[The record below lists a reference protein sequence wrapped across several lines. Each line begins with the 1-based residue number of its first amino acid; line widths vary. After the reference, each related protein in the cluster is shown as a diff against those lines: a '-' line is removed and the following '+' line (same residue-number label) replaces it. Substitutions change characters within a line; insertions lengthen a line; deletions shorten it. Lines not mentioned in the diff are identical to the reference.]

1 MMLLARLLLF
11 FVLVPGV
18 LQAQALRI
26 GIYLD
31 QQTAVESLP
40 ASFFSN

>member
-1 MMLLARLLLF
+1 MLLARLLLF

-26 GIYLD
+26 GILPRPAKPPLNHYLHR
-31 QQTAVESLP
+31 
-40 ASFFSN
+40 FF